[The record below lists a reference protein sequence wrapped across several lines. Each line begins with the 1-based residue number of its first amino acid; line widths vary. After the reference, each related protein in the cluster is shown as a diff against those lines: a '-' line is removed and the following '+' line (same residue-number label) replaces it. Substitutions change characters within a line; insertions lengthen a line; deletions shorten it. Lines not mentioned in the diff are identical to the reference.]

1 MEGQRK
7 MPRAPKPITI
17 FYSYSHKDERYRDDL
32 ASSLALLKRQGLIRE
47 WYDRN
52 LVAGERWEE
61 AIYRE
66 LASAD
71 LILLLISRDLINSDF
86 IWGQEL
92 KRAMDRDATG
102 QARVIPIVVR
112 PADWQ
117 ASPLG
122 ALQALPKNA
131 KPITLWQSRDSAW
144 LDVARGIR
152 AAIDDLQS
160 GVKSKAARTV
170 TPVTPIKDKRARP
183 RTAGQKPRERSGR
196 QEDAAAPVATAAPQR
211 TIFTADN
218 SERLPGRIARRE
230 GDPITGDIAVD
241 EAYDYVGVTYRFF
254 NEVFQRNSI
263 DDNGLPLN
271 AVVHYGKGF
280 NNGFWNGT
288 HIILGDGDGEL
299 FHRFSIAVEVVA
311 KEFANGVIQ
320 HDAQLEY
327 WEQSGAIFDSLAIVL
342 ATMVKQFH
350 FKQTVTQAD
359 WLVGDRLI
367 AAKGKALFSLA
378 KPGSAYDNPLL
389 GRDPQP
395 AHMRNYVRTNTDNGG
410 VHINTGIL
418 NHAFYLA
425 ATRLGGYSWQHAGR
439 VWYETMRDKGL
450 TPKARFADFARL
462 TSDNAQR
469 LFGAKSKEAR
479 AVDGAW
485 SSVGVTKGR
494 P

>member
-1 MEGQRK
+1 
-7 MPRAPKPITI
+7 MPRASKPITI

-52 LVAGERWEE
+52 LVAGEKWEE

-66 LASAD
+66 LDAAD
-71 LILLLISRDLINSDF
+71 VILLLISRDLINSDF

-92 KRAMDRDATG
+92 KRAMDRDAAG

-131 KPITLWQSRDSAW
+131 KPITLWQSRDAAW
-144 LDVARGIR
+144 LDVATGIR
-152 AAIDDLQS
+152 AAIGQLQA

-170 TPVTPIKDKRARP
+170 TPVTPIKDKRARSQAGSQKQGR
-183 RTAGQKPRERSGR
+183 RTAGEETG
-196 QEDAAAPVATAAPQR
+196 AALVATAALQR
-211 TIFTADN
+211 TIYTADN

-254 NEVFQRNSI
+254 SDVFQRNSV
-263 DDNGLPLN
+263 DGNGLHLN

-299 FHRFSIAVEVVA
+299 FHRFSIALEVVA

-327 WEQSGAIFDSLAIVL
+327 WEQSGAILDSLAI
-342 ATMVKQFH
+342 AFASMVKQYH
-350 FKQTVTQAD
+350 LKQTVAQAD

-367 AAKGKALFSLA
+367 AFKGKALFSLA
-378 KPGSAYDNPLL
+378 KPGTAYDNPLL
-389 GRDPQP
+389 GKDPQP
-395 AHMRNYVRTNTDNGG
+395 AHMRNYVKTNADNGG

-425 ATRLGGYSWQHAGR
+425 ATKLGGYSWQHAGR

-450 TPKARFADFARL
+450 KPKAQFADFARL
-462 TSDNAQR
+462 TVDNAQR
-469 LFGAKSKEAR
+469 LFGAKSRETR
-479 AVDGAW
+479 AVNEAW
-485 SSVGVTKGR
+485 SKVGVTKGR